1 MPLNGLLI
9 AVPILLLSVVLHEYA
24 HARVAVAQ
32 GDPTP
37 ERAGRLTLNPL
48 AHIDPIGSLLVPIGL
63 WIASGGSAVFGW
75 ARPVP
80 TDPRLYREPT
90 RGDLLVSSA
99 GVVTNFALA
108 AAFVLVAVAVA
119 RAGAAAG
126 SAGWLDV
133 LWQTAQFGILINLLL
148 GVFNLLPVPPLD
160 GSHLLFHALPPS
172 MRGRYR
178 AFGRYGFLVLVA
190 IMFVPGLLDA
200 ILWPVYRLYDLANVV
215 VRLGA

>member
-1 MPLNGLLI
+1 MNGLLI
-9 AVPILLLSVVLHEYA
+9 ALPVLVLSVVLHEYA

-37 ERAGRLTLNPL
+37 RRAGRLTLNPI
-48 AHIDPIGSLLVPIGL
+48 AHVDPIGSLLVPIGL

-80 TDPRLYREPT
+80 TDPRLYREPI

-99 GVVTNFALA
+99 GVLTNFALA
-108 AAFVLVAVAVA
+108 GSFVVVAVLVARV
-119 RAGAAAG
+119 GAAVGG
-126 SAGWLDV
+126 STGWLDV
-133 LWQTAQFGILINLLL
+133 VWRMAQFGILINLLL

-160 GSHLLFHALPPS
+160 GSHLLYHALPPS
-172 MRGRYR
+172 MRARYR
-178 AFGRYGFLVLVA
+178 AFGRYGFIVLLV

-200 ILWPVYRLYDLANVV
+200 VLWPVYRLYDLANLV